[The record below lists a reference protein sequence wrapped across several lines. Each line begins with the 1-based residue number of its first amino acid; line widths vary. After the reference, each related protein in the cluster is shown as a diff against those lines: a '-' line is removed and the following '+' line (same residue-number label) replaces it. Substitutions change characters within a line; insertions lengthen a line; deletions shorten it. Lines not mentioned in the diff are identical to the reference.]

1 MASTSSSLP
10 GGRASGRARPPLI
23 ERVLPIVG
31 WLRRYDR
38 ADLPGDLV
46 AGLVTAVML
55 VPQGMAY
62 ALLAGLPP
70 VVGLYASVVP
80 LIVYALFGSSRQ
92 LAVGPVAIV
101 SLLTLAGVGAL
112 AEPGSAEFVA
122 LAAALMLMVGVIQA
136 VLGFLRAGF
145 VVNFLSH
152 AVISGFTSAA
162 ALVIGLS
169 QLKHLLGVDIPREEN
184 VFVLLAHAAG
194 EALNTH
200 GATLAIGIASIVV
213 LLIGKR
219 LAKRFPTPLLV
230 VIGASL
236 LVWGLGLHERGV
248 AIVGEVPAGLPSLG
262 LPQLGGGALA
272 SLLPVAATIAF
283 VGFMESVAVA
293 KAIAAKHRYKV
304 DANRELVGLGLANVV
319 GAFFRGYP
327 VTGGFSR
334 SAVNDQAGARTPL
347 AGIVTAVLIGLTLL
361 FLTDLFYYLPNAV
374 LAAIVMVAVFGL
386 IDANEPRH
394 LWRVKR
400 VDALTLAVTFLATLT
415 LGVEV
420 GILTGVAFSL
430 AVFVARSAWP
440 HTAELG
446 WLPTEG
452 VFRNVQR
459 YPAARTWSDLYLTR
473 PDASLYFANMA
484 ALETQLNE
492 AVADRPELRAIVLD
506 FSGVN
511 DVDGVAIDT
520 LQDRMDAFASQRIE
534 VHLAG
539 VKGPVRDLLDKAG
552 WTQRYGDRIRH
563 LSVAHALQ
571 ALGVTLE
578 GRAATAA
585 GDRPADA
592 PA

>member
-1 MASTSSSLP
+1 MASTSRSLP
-10 GGRASGRARPPLI
+10 TESEGGRPPTPTI
-23 ERVLPIVG
+23 ERLLPIVG

-38 ADLPGDLV
+38 NDLPGDLI

-55 VPQGMAY
+55 VPQSMAY

-70 VVGLYASVVP
+70 VVGLYASTIP
-80 LIVYALFGSSRQ
+80 LVIYALFGSSRQ

-112 AEPGSAEFVA
+112 AEPGSPEFVA

-136 VLGFLRAGF
+136 ALGLLRAGF

-184 VFVLLAHAAG
+184 VILLLIHAGG
-194 EALNTH
+194 ELVHTH
-200 GATLAIGIASIVV
+200 GATLAIGAASILV

-236 LVWGLGLHERGV
+236 VVWGFDLHERGV
-248 AIVGEVPAGLPSLG
+248 AIVGQVPAGLPSPG

-304 DANRELVGLGLANVV
+304 DANRELVGLGFANVV

-386 IDANEPRH
+386 IDVKEPRH
-394 LWRVKR
+394 LWRVKK
-400 VDALTLAVTFLATLT
+400 VDALTLLVTFAATLT
-415 LGVEV
+415 LGVET
-420 GILTGVAFSL
+420 GILTGVGFSL
-430 AVFVARSAWP
+430 LVFVARSAWP

-446 WLPTEG
+446 WLPESG
-452 VFRNVQR
+452 VFRNAKRFPQV
-459 YPAARTWSDLYLTR
+459 RTWPDLYITR

-484 ALETQLNE
+484 SLETQLNDV
-492 AVADRPELRAIVLD
+492 VAERPELRAIVLD

-520 LQDRMDAFASQRIE
+520 LQDRMDAFAEQGIE
-534 VHLAG
+534 VHVAG
-539 VKGPVRDLLDKAG
+539 AKGPVRDLLARAG
-552 WTQRYGDRIRH
+552 WRERYGERIRH
-563 LSVAHALQ
+563 ASVAHALE
-571 ALGVTLE
+571 ALGVELE
-578 GRAATAA
+578 SRSAPDGASA
-585 GDRPADA
+585 GAIP
-592 PA
+592 

>member
-1 MASTSSSLP
+1 MASTSSRPSP
-10 GGRASGRARPPLI
+10 ARSTPTPAV
-23 ERVLPIVG
+23 ERLLPIVG

-38 ADLPGDLV
+38 SDLPGDLI

-70 VVGLYASVVP
+70 VVGLYAATVP

-101 SLLTLAGVGAL
+101 SLLTLAGVGAI
-112 AEPGSAEFVA
+112 AEPGSAQYVA
-122 LAAALMLMVGVIQA
+122 LAATLMLMVGVIQA
-136 VLGFLRAGF
+136 GLGFLRAGF

-169 QLKHLLGVDIPREEN
+169 QLKHLLGVDLPREEN
-184 VFVLLAHAAG
+184 VFVLLGHAAREIG
-194 EALNTH
+194 ATH
-200 GATLAIGIASIVV
+200 GATLAIGLASIAA

-219 LAKRFPTPLLV
+219 LSKRFPMPLLV
-230 VIGASL
+230 VIVASV
-236 LVWGLGLHERGV
+236 LVWATGLHERGV
-248 AIVGEVPAGLPSLG
+248 AIVGEVPAGLPPFA
-262 LPQLGGGALA
+262 LPDLSGGALA
-272 SLLPVAATIAF
+272 ALLPTALTIAF
-283 VGFMESVAVA
+283 VAFMESVAVA
-293 KAIAAKHRYKV
+293 KAIAAKHRYKI

-319 GAFFRGYP
+319 GGLFRGYP

-347 AGIVTAVLIGLTLL
+347 AGLITAVLIGLTLL
-361 FLTDLFYYLPNAV
+361 FLTDLFTYLPRAV

-386 IDANEPRH
+386 IDAKEPLH
-394 LWRVKR
+394 LFRVKK
-400 VDALTLAVTFLATLT
+400 VDAATLAVTFLATLT

-420 GILTGVAFSL
+420 GILTGVGFSL

-446 WLPTEG
+446 WLPGPG
-452 VFRNVQR
+452 VFRNVRR
-459 YPAARTWSDLYLTR
+459 YPQATTWPDLYLTR

-484 ALETQLNE
+484 SLETQLNE

-511 DVDGVAIDT
+511 DVDGVAIDV
-520 LQDRMDAFASQRIE
+520 LDDRMQAFDAQGIS
-534 VHLAG
+534 VCLAG
-539 VKGPVRDLLDKAG
+539 VKGPVRDLLARAG
-552 WTQRYGDRIRH
+552 WEERYGDRIAH
-563 LSVAHALQ
+563 LSVAHALE
-571 ALGVTLE
+571 ALGVTLPRGE
-578 GRAATAA
+578 AAP
-585 GDRPADA
+585 RPA
-592 PA
+592 